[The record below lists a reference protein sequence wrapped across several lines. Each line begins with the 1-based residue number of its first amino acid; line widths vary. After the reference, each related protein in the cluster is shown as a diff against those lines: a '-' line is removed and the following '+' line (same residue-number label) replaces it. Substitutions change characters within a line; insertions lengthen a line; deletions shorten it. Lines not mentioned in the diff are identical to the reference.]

1 MAVRK
6 AWRVCFADD
15 AWEEYVGWSEA
26 DLDEVRRINE
36 LIENARRTPHAGLG
50 KPQPLQGELAG
61 WWSRRITGEHR
72 LVYRVEGRR
81 GVDQQIVIAQC
92 RFHY

>member
-50 KPQPLQGELAG
+50 
-61 WWSRRITGEHR
+61 
-72 LVYRVEGRR
+72 
-81 GVDQQIVIAQC
+81 
-92 RFHY
+92 